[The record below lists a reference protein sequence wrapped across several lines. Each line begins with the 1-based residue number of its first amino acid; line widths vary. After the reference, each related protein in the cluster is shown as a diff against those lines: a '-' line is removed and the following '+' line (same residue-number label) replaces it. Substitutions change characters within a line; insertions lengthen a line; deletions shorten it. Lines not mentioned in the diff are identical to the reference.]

1 MIVDLR
7 RSGVKKYK
15 KGKRIVTYLE
25 TKMDSLTQPKWLL
38 PRAQGN
44 QPQEASIGGLIGPPV
59 VEIWIFM
66 YIAATMTILGCFW
79 W

>member
-1 MIVDLR
+1 MIVNLR
-7 RSGVKKYK
+7 RLGVKKYK

-25 TKMDSLTQPKWLL
+25 TKMDSSTQPKWLS
-38 PRAQGN
+38 PRARGN

-66 YIAATMTILGCFW
+66 YIAATMTILG
-79 W
+79 